1 MAEVKTDLVKPEEKN
16 QKKTAE
22 VFDKQ
27 QLTAA
32 KRYRKRR
39 DLLEALLEDG
49 KTYTLADTDK
59 IINEYLK
66 QEVK

>member
-27 QLTAA
+27 QLTAS
-32 KRYRKRR
+32 KRYKKRR